1 MDKSTL
7 DYYATN
13 ALAVAKRYE
22 QVPSALA
29 DQFDLA
35 FTRGCKVLDIGCGS
49 GRDLAVLVRKG
60 FDAYGIDPTSE
71 FVDVAQKIHP
81 ELIGRV
87 KIGQLPELGTPFEG
101 EFDGLLSCAV
111 LMHLD
116 VNELEES
123 VEAFKLVLKADGSV
137 LISVPSAR
145 PDANMYG
152 RDQHGRLFKDYSST
166 FLKDMFEKHGFR
178 LAGEWRNVDA
188 LQRSGVEW
196 LTQLYRLIM

>member
-13 ALAVAKRYE
+13 ALAVANRYE

-35 FTRGCKVLDIGCGS
+35 FTSGCKVLDIGCGS

-71 FVDVAQKIHP
+71 FVDIAQKNHP

-87 KIGQLPELGTPFEG
+87 KIGQLPELGTPFGG
-101 EFDGLLSCAV
+101 EFDGLLSSAV

-123 VEAFKLVLKADGSV
+123 VEAFK
-137 LISVPSAR
+137 
-145 PDANMYG
+145 YC
-152 RDQHGRLFKDYSST
+152 
-166 FLKDMFEKHGFR
+166 
-178 LAGEWRNVDA
+178 
-188 LQRSGVEW
+188 SGC
-196 LTQLYRLIM
+196 